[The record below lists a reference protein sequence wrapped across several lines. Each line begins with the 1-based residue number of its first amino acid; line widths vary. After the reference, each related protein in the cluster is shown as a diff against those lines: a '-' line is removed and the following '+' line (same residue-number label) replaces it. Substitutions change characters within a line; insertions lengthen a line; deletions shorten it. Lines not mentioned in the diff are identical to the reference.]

1 MEEGLVTFCV
11 SLPAKTPSSWSGS
24 STTSSSSSLS
34 SSSSS
39 TSSLESSSTPLQ
51 ISGESQWLL
60 IFTKIGYLD
69 LVDDD
74 PISIL
79 DICRLCPGLR
89 NTIQRR
95 SRKTHALFVV
105 LRGKTLTTKM
115 WLLRYNFYQASES
128 QETGDQFF
136 TITQDHVNKE
146 HNMWNYLW
154 FIVLIKVKTSSMIPQ
169 IANVM
174 IGERSHRVH
183 RTREL
188 RPLNGEG
195 KGIWCTLFKVVIW
208 NAFSPHSFSE
218 PVPRLVSTLASH
230 ISEGE

>member
-1 MEEGLVTFCV
+1 MEGGSVTFYV
-11 SLPAKTPSSWSGS
+11 SLPAKTPSSWSGF
-24 STTSSSSSLS
+24 STTFSSSSLS

-60 IFTKIGYLD
+60 IFTKIGYFD

-79 DICRLCPGLR
+79 DISRLCPGLR

-115 WLLRYNFYQASES
+115 WLLRYNFCQASEIS
-128 QETGDQFF
+128 IKPVKAKKLITNFSLSPRIMSTRNTTCG
-136 TITQDHVNKE
+136 TICG
-146 HNMWNYLW
+146 
-154 FIVLIKVKTSSMIPQ
+154 SS
-169 IANVM
+169 
-174 IGERSHRVH
+174 S
-183 RTREL
+183 
-188 RPLNGEG
+188 
-195 KGIWCTLFKVVIW
+195 W
-208 NAFSPHSFSE
+208 
-218 PVPRLVSTLASH
+218 
-230 ISEGE
+230 